1 MNSSNGSCYQV
12 VLTSTGQV
20 FNPIALLDDT
30 QLIIAHSVCC
40 LIGIPFN
47 VSIAVAIVRH
57 RRLRKKPRNIFL
69 LGIILSNLSFS
80 FPAIAKLI
88 YWTLYPIEP
97 VCQSYVAFVG
107 VPQGL
112 LSLNML
118 LALGDRYFA
127 INHPLRHREKMT
139 VRLASVILTLGCIL
153 LIFVLKFVYIVGL
166 APLRCEV
173 CLVHVQIILIV
184 LTILFV
190 SCTALHFIVYRQ
202 TKILLREFRSIYPSA
217 NPEDEWIE
225 LANIRNE
232 SGNNERMSFTST
244 NDNYSSVPAPVNRLS
259 IHGNKK
265 QISRVKIETTRTL
278 ICGLTSLLIT
288 TFPPVIFVSGFL
300 MCRWISQSEC
310 SHLSWLA
317 PYMMEMGL
325 INFIS
330 SPLIFLIRNKE
341 LREAMWNCEWYFL
354 KITTKIKLEKL
365 PLLTWFDF
373 LFYIYCCIAHTFCL
387 LVLQIKHYR
396 QFAIQ
401 IGLVLFC

>member
-1 MNSSNGSCYQV
+1 MNSNGSCNHV

-20 FNPIALLDDT
+20 FNSMALDDT
-30 QLIIAHSVCC
+30 KLIIAHSVCC

-97 VCQSYVAFVG
+97 VCQSYVALVG

-139 VRLASVILTLGCIL
+139 VRLASVIVTLGSIL
-153 LIFVLKFVYIVGL
+153 LIFILKFVYIVGL

-173 CLVHVQIILIV
+173 WLVHAKIILIV
-184 LTILFV
+184 LIILFV

-202 TKILLREFRSIYPSA
+202 TKILLREFRSIHPLA
-217 NPEDEWIE
+217 NPGDEWIE

-232 SGNNERMSFTST
+232 SRNERMSSTST
-244 NDNYSSVPAPVNRLS
+244 NDNYSSVPPVNRLS
-259 IHGNKK
+259 IHLNKK
-265 QISRVKIETTRTL
+265 QISCVKIETTRTL

-300 MCRWISQSEC
+300 ICRWISQSEC
-310 SHLSWLA
+310 SHLSLLA

-341 LREAMWNCEWYFL
+341 LREAM
-354 KITTKIKLEKL
+354 
-365 PLLTWFDF
+365 
-373 LFYIYCCIAHTFCL
+373 
-387 LVLQIKHYR
+387 
-396 QFAIQ
+396 
-401 IGLVLFC
+401 

>member
-1 MNSSNGSCYQV
+1 MNSSNGSCNQV

-139 VRLASVILTLGCIL
+139 VRLASVIVTLGSIL
-153 LIFVLKFVYIVGL
+153 LIFILKFVYIVGL

-173 CLVHVQIILIV
+173 WLVHAKIILIV
-184 LTILFV
+184 LIIMFV

-217 NPEDEWIE
+217 NNPGDEWIQ

-232 SGNNERMSFTST
+232 SGNNERMSSTTT
-244 NDNYSSVPAPVNRLS
+244 NDNYSSVQPVNRMS
-259 IHGNKK
+259 IHGNRR
-265 QISRVKIETTRTL
+265 QISRFKIETTRTL

-300 MCRWISQSEC
+300 ICRWISQSEC
-310 SHLSWLA
+310 SHLSLLA

-341 LREAMWNCEWYFL
+341 LREAM
-354 KITTKIKLEKL
+354 
-365 PLLTWFDF
+365 
-373 LFYIYCCIAHTFCL
+373 
-387 LVLQIKHYR
+387 
-396 QFAIQ
+396 
-401 IGLVLFC
+401 

>member
-1 MNSSNGSCYQV
+1 MNSSNGSCNQV

-97 VCQSYVAFVG
+97 VCQSYVTFVG

-139 VRLASVILTLGCIL
+139 VRLASFIVTLGSIL
-153 LIFVLKFVYIVGL
+153 LIFILKFVYIVGL

-173 CLVHVQIILIV
+173 WLVHVQIILIV

-202 TKILLREFRSIYPSA
+202 TKILLREFRSIHPLA

-232 SGNNERMSFTST
+232 SRNERMSSTST
-244 NDNYSSVPAPVNRLS
+244 NDNYSSVPPVNRLS
-259 IHGNKK
+259 IHLNKK
-265 QISRVKIETTRTL
+265 QISCVKIETTRTL

-310 SHLSWLA
+310 SHLNWLA

-341 LREAMWNCEWYFL
+341 LREAM
-354 KITTKIKLEKL
+354 
-365 PLLTWFDF
+365 
-373 LFYIYCCIAHTFCL
+373 
-387 LVLQIKHYR
+387 
-396 QFAIQ
+396 
-401 IGLVLFC
+401 